1 MQILGLLY
9 SGALIV
15 VWRFCGAVLAPHP
28 TLPTNR
34 AGGYYPPLRSIGYKN
49 ALVGAAICRP
59 QIPQSAALTAPN
71 WRPSPLSLRDISP
84 HCGESPF
91 TNHNKKTL
99 EFYYK
104 EQKEKELCKDLLQ
117 TKEQVSDT
125 NSSEIT
131 IIPA

>member
-1 MQILGLLY
+1 MDDFVPGVVAEIKQDTESPFRNT
-9 SGALIV
+9 SGAIPP
-15 VWRFCGAVLAPHP
+15 AATP
-28 TLPTNR
+28 LP
-34 AGGYYPPLRSIGYKN
+34 
-49 ALVGAAICRP
+49 
-59 QIPQSAALTAPN
+59 PN